1 MLLNLRVEQVDI
13 AAAHGDDQIAGLP
26 MRAQIGFRI
35 VKRRGI
41 MRGHALRLHGLD
53 EHGCV
58 DIAGVFFACGEDIR
72 HQHLVGIGR
81 KALALLQVQKPQH
94 QQRILQQKCSMRSG
108 AGVISRIKRTRR
120 VPGVGGFRHLGTRR
134 RL

>member
-41 MRGHALRLHGLD
+41 MRRHALRLHGLD

-72 HQHLVGIGR
+72 HQHLVGEVAAVDII
-81 KALALLQVQKPQH
+81 PE
-94 QQRILQQKCSMRSG
+94 QRFD
-108 AGVISRIKRTRR
+108 AGIRCV
-120 VPGVGGFRHLGTRR
+120 
-134 RL
+134 

>member
-41 MRGHALRLHGLD
+41 MRGALPS
-53 EHGCV
+53 
-58 DIAGVFFACGEDIR
+58 ACMALTSMVAWISPGSFSRAAKDIR
-72 HQHLVGIGR
+72 HQHLVGEVAAVDII
-81 KALALLQVQKPQH
+81 PE
-94 QQRILQQKCSMRSG
+94 QRFDCGNRY
-108 AGVISRIKRTRR
+108 AAA
-120 VPGVGGFRHLGTRR
+120 
-134 RL
+134 